1 MRTHLIP
8 AFLLYFP
15 FVFLF
20 SQVLKKILMNESL
33 EILDHVRLNFSP
45 SGLFALN
52 VVIAFVMFGVAL
64 DIKWQHFKDVIMK
77 PKSAV
82 TGVISQFFLLPLV
95 TFGFILILN
104 PTPTVALGMILIA
117 SCPGGNISNFMSSI
131 AKGNVALSVSLTAIA
146 TLAAT
151 FMTPL
156 NFALWGKM
164 YLKHY
169 NTSGA
174 GTYLVPIEI
183 DFFQMVQTVVI
194 LLGIPVLLGLL
205 FSQYLPRFTEKIK
218 KPIRQISILIFI
230 GFVIILLSANFTNF
244 MRYVHVV
251 FLIVLIHNALA
262 LGTGFAMG
270 SIMRL
275 PRVDRRTISI
285 ETGIQNS
292 GLALVLM
299 FNPKIFP
306 PELELGGMTIIAAW
320 WGVWHII
327 SGLAIAGLWAKKP
340 LYEPAVR

>member
-1 MRTHLIP
+1 MKE
-8 AFLLYFP
+8 A
-15 FVFLF
+15 
-20 SQVLKKILMNESL
+20 L

-52 VVIAFVMFGVAL
+52 VTIAFIMFGVAL
-64 DIKWQHFKDVIMK
+64 DIKWQHFKDVILK

-82 TGVISQFFLLPLV
+82 TGVISQFLLLPAV
-95 TFGFILILN
+95 TFAFILILK
-104 PTPTVALGMILIA
+104 PIPTVALGMILIA
-117 SCPGGNISNFMSSI
+117 ACPGGNISNFMSAL

-156 NFALWGKM
+156 NFALWGKF
-164 YLKHY
+164 YLNYY
-169 NTSGA
+169 NQSGA

-183 DFFQMVQTVVI
+183 DLMQMVQTVVI
-194 LLGIPVLLGLL
+194 LLGIPVIVGLL
-205 FSQYLPRFTEKIK
+205 FSQYFPGVTNKIK
-218 KPIRQISILIFI
+218 KPIRQLSIIIFI

-244 MRYVHVV
+244 MRFIHVV

-262 LGTGFAMG
+262 LGTGFAL
-270 SIMRL
+270 SSLLRL
-275 PRVDRRTISI
+275 PSIDRRSITI

-306 PELELGGMTIIAAW
+306 PELELGGMTVIAAW

-327 SGLAIAGLWAKKP
+327 SGLGLSAIWARKRI
-340 LYEPAVR
+340 YQAAAR

>member
-1 MRTHLIP
+1 MKE
-8 AFLLYFP
+8 A
-15 FVFLF
+15 
-20 SQVLKKILMNESL
+20 L

-45 SGLFALN
+45 TGLLALN
-52 VVIAFVMFGVAL
+52 IVIAFVMFGVAL
-64 DIKWQHFKDVIMK
+64 DIKLQHFRDVIMK
-77 PKSAV
+77 PKSAI

-117 SCPGGNISNFMSSI
+117 SCPGGNISNFMSAL

-156 NFALWGKM
+156 NFAIWGKL
-164 YLKHY
+164 YLKYY
-169 NTSGA
+169 NTAGA

-183 DFFQMVQTVVI
+183 DFLQMVQTVVI
-194 LLGIPVLLGLL
+194 LLGIPVILGLL
-205 FSQYLPRFTEKIK
+205 FSYYFPRITEKVK
-218 KPIRQISILIFI
+218 KPIRQISIVVFI
-230 GFVIILLSANFTNF
+230 AYVIILLSANFTNF
-244 MRYVHVV
+244 MRFVHVV

-262 LGTGFAMG
+262 LGTGFTMG
-270 SIMRL
+270 SLMRL

-306 PELELGGMTIIAAW
+306 PELELGGMTVIAAW
-320 WGVWHII
+320 WGVWHIV
-327 SGLAIAGLWAKKP
+327 SGLAIAGLWSRKP